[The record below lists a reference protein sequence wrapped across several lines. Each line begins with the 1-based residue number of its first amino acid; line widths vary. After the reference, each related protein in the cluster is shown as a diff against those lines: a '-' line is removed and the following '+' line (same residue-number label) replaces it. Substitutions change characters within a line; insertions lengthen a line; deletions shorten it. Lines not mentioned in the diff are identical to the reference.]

1 MCMLIASFVFFLFTK
16 RDCKKVIYFVAFGM
30 ILGFCLLF
38 KEQIKYASIKSP
50 YGGIEVE
57 IQRANTGAGRVEAIK
72 KEIEF
77 VRKEIKAQKNSTDLI
92 LSNLN
97 TYKNKADTLENFRM
111 EYVFRKIEPCYL
123 PVFFETIWE
132 IERFPRVKKVSIL
145 LTITKTTVC

>member
-1 MCMLIASFVFFLFTK
+1 MTLILDFEYIGFFILMCMLIASFVFFLFTK

-72 KEIEF
+72 KEIGSKGKT
-77 VRKEIKAQKNSTDLI
+77 VW
-92 LSNLN
+92 
-97 TYKNKADTLENFRM
+97 
-111 EYVFRKIEPCYL
+111 KIRE
-123 PVFFETIWE
+123 
-132 IERFPRVKKVSIL
+132 
-145 LTITKTTVC
+145 